1 MRYLIAHE
9 TPGRIRFDLRG
20 KIPETD
26 AVAFEELFSQ
36 LDSVKRADAYPKA
49 GYLAITYR
57 AATKQELRDARKR
70 VIEKMDALSYS
81 EIKQWEPADSVALA
95 PRPRHL
101 ISSVATMLVLQ
112 LLRRILLPR
121 PLRLV
126 WTIVSAIPFWTLG
139 LKSLMNKRLDVP
151 VLDAAAITLGLLQG
165 KPDTSSNIMLLLN
178 ADDALENY
186 THRRSE
192 SGLIR
197 SLLTIPSKARRAFES
212 GDERDVEIAD
222 LRIGDIIVVRLGEQV
237 PVDGT
242 VIRGAAAVNQSSLTG
257 EPLAVTREVG
267 DTVYAGTALEEGEI
281 FVRVEDDPHASKL
294 RNIITMVEQS
304 ESLKSSDQ
312 RHVEQMADALVP
324 WNFLLAATVALV
336 TRNLSKVSGALMV
349 DYSCALRLTGSIA
362 VMAAQRESAQ
372 HGFVVKGSRY
382 FDHMAEADTIVFD
395 KTGTLTTSAP
405 EVESVVAYGGWSR
418 DEALR
423 LAACLEEHFP
433 HPLARA
439 VVNKAFEEGL
449 EHREEHAGVEY
460 IVAHGIVSSLRGKR
474 VVLGSE
480 RFVIE
485 QEQVAVTADE
495 LDEIHAHAAGMSPLF
510 LSVDRRLRGVIYIK
524 DPLKNNARRIIEEL
538 HEEGFEHVIM
548 LTGDNRKSAERI
560 ARECGITE
568 YRADLLPEDKYTII
582 QELQNAGRKVC
593 MVGDGVNDSPALS
606 VSHVSIAM
614 KAGSSIARE
623 AADIALLSDDLE
635 SLVELRKLS
644 RMLDRRMRHGYN
656 TAIAVNTLLIALGI
670 IGAIKPTLGSL
681 LHNGTTIAL
690 SALNTR
696 RYLPKETK
704 RVDIDHPIA

>member
-1 MRYLIAHE
+1 MQYLIKHE
-9 TPGRIRFDLRG
+9 IPGRIRFNLRG
-20 KIPETD
+20 KIPEAD
-26 AVAFEELFSQ
+26 AVALEELFGQ
-36 LDSVKRADAYPKA
+36 LDFVKRADAYPKA

-57 AATKQELRDARKR
+57 ATTKQELCDARKR
-70 VIEKMDALSYS
+70 IIEKTDALSYS

-101 ISSVATMLVLQ
+101 ISNLATMLILQ
-112 LLRRILLPR
+112 FLRRILFPR
-121 PLRLV
+121 PLRLI
-126 WTIVSAIPFWTLG
+126 WTIISAIPFWTLG
-139 LKSLMNKRLDVP
+139 LKSLLDKRLDVP
-151 VLDAAAITLGLLQG
+151 VLDAAAITLGLLQR

-178 ADDALENY
+178 ADDALESY
-186 THRRSE
+186 TQRRSE

-212 GDERDVEIAD
+212 GDERDVEISN
-222 LRIGDIIVVRLGEQV
+222 LHIGDVIACRLGEQI

-242 VIRGAAAVNQSSLTG
+242 VIRGAAAVNQSLLTG

-294 RNIITMVEQS
+294 RNIITMVELS

-312 RHVEQMADALVP
+312 RHIEQIADKLVP
-324 WNFLLAATVALV
+324 WNFLLAGIVALV
-336 TRNLSKVSGALMV
+336 TRNLSKVAGALMV

-382 FDHMAEADTIVFD
+382 FDHMAETDTIVFD

-405 EVESVVAYGGWSR
+405 EVEGVVTYDGWKR
-418 DEALR
+418 REVLR

-449 EHREEHAGVEY
+449 EHREEHADVEY
-460 IVAHGIVSSLRGKR
+460 IIAHGIVSSLRGKR

-495 LDEIHAHAAGMSPLF
+495 LAEIHARAARMSPLF

-524 DPLKNNARRIIEEL
+524 DPLKKNAQRMIEEL
-538 HEEGFEHVIM
+538 HKEGFEHVIM
-548 LTGDNRKSAERI
+548 LTGDSYKSAERI

-582 QELQNAGRKVC
+582 KELQSTGHKVC

-606 VSHVSIAM
+606 ASHVSIAM
-614 KAGSSIARE
+614 KTGSSIARE

-644 RMLDRRMRHGYN
+644 RILDRRMRSGYN
-656 TAIAVNTLLIALGI
+656 TAIVVNTLLIALDITGI
-670 IGAIKPTLGSL
+670 IKPRLGSL